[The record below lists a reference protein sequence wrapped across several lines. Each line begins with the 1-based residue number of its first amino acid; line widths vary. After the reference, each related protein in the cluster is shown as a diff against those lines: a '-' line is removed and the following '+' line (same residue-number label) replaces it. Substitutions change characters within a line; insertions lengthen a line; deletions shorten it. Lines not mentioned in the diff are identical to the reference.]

1 MSRKRSNTTVSLPTP
16 APENIATREYY
27 RSSET
32 NDAHDRDI
40 DYPVSRRPS
49 PEEQEDK
56 NSEGVSSTD
65 INDFVGVSK
74 DRPYSPSPSDI
85 VTDCDLEDTM
95 AMANLDRVLREGG
108 AERAKRKKELLWL
121 QEKSRLERRE
131 AAEETAKARLAEI
144 DREYDEL
151 QSKGRDEV

>member
-27 RSSET
+27 RFSET
-32 NDAHDRDI
+32 NDAHDREI
-40 DYPVSRRPS
+40 DYPVPSRPS

-65 INDFVGVSK
+65 INDFVEVSK

-85 VTDCDLEDTM
+85 VRDCDLEDTV

-131 AAEETAKARLAEI
+131 AAEEAAKARLAEI

>member
-32 NDAHDRDI
+32 NDAHDRNI

-65 INDFVGVSK
+65 INDFVEVSK

-85 VTDCDLEDTM
+85 VTDCDLEDTV

-131 AAEETAKARLAEI
+131 AAEEAAKARLAEI

>member
-32 NDAHDRDI
+32 NDAHDRNI

-65 INDFVGVSK
+65 INDFVEVSK

-85 VTDCDLEDTM
+85 VADCDLEDTV

>member
-40 DYPVSRRPS
+40 DYSVSRRPS

-56 NSEGVSSTD
+56 NSEGVNSTD
-65 INDFVGVSK
+65 INDFVEVSK
-74 DRPYSPSPSDI
+74 NRPCSPSPSD
-85 VTDCDLEDTM
+85 VATDCDLEDTV

-131 AAEETAKARLAEI
+131 AAEEAAKARLAEI